1 MNQKSKKRII
11 ILLFFILS
19 AGVIWFGVGF
29 FQRKEA
35 KSRML
40 SAIGIED
47 CPEIHGFYS
56 GVWTDWLQYT
66 DGYEIMHVYAETQS
80 GLALKDI
87 IPDSWTWES
96 TDIVELS
103 DHLHI
108 DINVKAILN
117 ESVGGAQC
125 NAWFFADNRQ
135 EGVAFDKQDFYLG
148 YYDESQDMIH
158 IYRGHH
164 LYAPR

>member
-1 MNQKSKKRII
+1 MGFIAACGQIGFNTQMDMKSCM
-11 ILLFFILS
+11 FT
-19 AGVIWFGVGF
+19 
-29 FQRKEA
+29 QRHNP
-35 KSRML
+35 
-40 SAIGIED
+40 GW
-47 CPEIHGFYS
+47 H
-56 GVWTDWLQYT
+56 
-66 DGYEIMHVYAETQS
+66 
-80 GLALKDI
+80 LKDI